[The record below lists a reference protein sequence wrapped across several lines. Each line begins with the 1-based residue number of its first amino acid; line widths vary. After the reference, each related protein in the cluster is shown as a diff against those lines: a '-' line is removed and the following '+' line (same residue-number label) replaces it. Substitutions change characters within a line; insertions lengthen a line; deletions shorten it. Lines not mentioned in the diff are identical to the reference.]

1 MEKTVIG
8 QIMNRVNRKPKGS
21 VVTPTDFSNLGKDNT
36 VRQSIYK
43 LEKSGMLMSIGNG
56 MYKKPNYNEL
66 LKREIP
72 VEPALIAEAYARK
85 RNWIIYPSK
94 NWALNS
100 LGLSTQGPNV
110 YTYNS
115 SGPTTEI
122 NINGTSIEFKKIN
135 SNNISSN
142 MKSNII
148 IEGIR
153 FIGKAN
159 INKNHLLIIK
169 SILSTQDMKD
179 LLKDSEKS
187 TIWIREKIKEME
199 NI

>member
-56 MYKKPNYNEL
+56 MYKNPNYNEL

-85 RNWIIYPSK
+85 
-94 NWALNS
+94 
-100 LGLSTQGPNV
+100 
-110 YTYNS
+110 
-115 SGPTTEI
+115 
-122 NINGTSIEFKKIN
+122 
-135 SNNISSN
+135 
-142 MKSNII
+142 
-148 IEGIR
+148 
-153 FIGKAN
+153 IG
-159 INKNHLLIIK
+159 H
-169 SILSTQDMKD
+169 
-179 LLKDSEKS
+179 
-187 TIWIREKIKEME
+187 
-199 NI
+199 